1 MTAAYGMD
9 SNPDCQGPSKLMHS
23 ETCGFTGVGVSLYEN
38 IMIRSYIK
46 NKVPYIS
53 FYNKIFIN

>member
-23 ETCGFTGVGVSLYEN
+23 ESCGFTRVGVPLYEN
-38 IMIRSYIK
+38 IVIRSYIK
-46 NKVPYIS
+46 NKVP
-53 FYNKIFIN
+53 